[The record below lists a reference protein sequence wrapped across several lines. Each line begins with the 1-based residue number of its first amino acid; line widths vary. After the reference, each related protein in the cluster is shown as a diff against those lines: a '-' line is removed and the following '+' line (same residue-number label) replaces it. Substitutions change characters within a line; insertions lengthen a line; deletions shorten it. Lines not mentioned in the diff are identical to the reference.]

1 MEIKDQDK
9 TPVETETQ
17 PKLHILGA
25 EDDASLRALG
35 EVIFRR
41 LGVDFQSVSDAQQG
55 LSLLAENPN
64 RFNVVFSDR
73 DMPGMD
79 GEAFLEEVKLKYP
92 HIQTALATGRDYTDE
107 ELENLK
113 KRGVDAYIRKPYT
126 LMQIEALT
134 KTMEQVL
141 SERNKNNDV

>member
-9 TPVETETQ
+9 TPVETEKQ

-41 LGVDFQSVSDAQQG
+41 LGVDFQSVPDAQQG
-55 LSLLAENPN
+55 LSLLEENPG

-79 GEAFLEEVKLKYP
+79 GETFLTEVRLNYP
-92 HIQTALATGRDYTDE
+92 QIQTALVTGRDYTDE
-107 ELENLK
+107 EVEDLR
-113 KRGVDAYIRKPYT
+113 KRGVDTYIRKPYT
-126 LMQIEALT
+126 LSQIEALT

-141 SERNKNNDV
+141 LERNKNNDV